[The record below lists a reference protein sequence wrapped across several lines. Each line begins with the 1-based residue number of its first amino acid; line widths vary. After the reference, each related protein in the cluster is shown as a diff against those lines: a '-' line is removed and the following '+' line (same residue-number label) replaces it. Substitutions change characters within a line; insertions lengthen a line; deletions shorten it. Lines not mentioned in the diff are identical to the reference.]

1 MALVNIAVPFIRGL
15 EACSYFLDNKA
26 VVAVIGEHTV
36 DKCYSLFVESKSQLR
51 VARGELA
58 VVAADIEHFSERVF
72 ARSRSIGNIV
82 YRRGIYLSDSR
93 AEFADSLALKPL
105 GKNGVGDRSA
115 GDIPLEPAAVI
126 VGADRKRN
134 IVGYRSR

>member
-1 MALVNIAVPFIRGL
+1 MILVNIAVPFIRSL
-15 EACSYFLDNKA
+15 KARSYFLDNKP

-36 DKCYSLFVESKSQLR
+36 DKRYSLFVKGKSHLR
-51 VARGELA
+51 VARGELGVA
-58 VVAADIEHFSERVF
+58 AADIEHFSERVF

-134 IVGYRSR
+134 IIGYRSR